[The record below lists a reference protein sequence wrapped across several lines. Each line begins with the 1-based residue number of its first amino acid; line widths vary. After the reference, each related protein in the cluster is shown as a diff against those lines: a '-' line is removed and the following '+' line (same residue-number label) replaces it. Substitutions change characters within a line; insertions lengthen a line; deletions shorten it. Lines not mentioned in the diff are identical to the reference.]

1 MKNTLLLTLLAL
13 VTLGT
18 ANAQSKKLDVETIWK
33 DYTFQENSVAGFR
46 STNDGEHYTQFKR
59 EGKIKSIYK
68 YSFTDE
74 NKEELI
80 VDGSTLFFRGE
91 VLKID
96 NYFFNADES
105 KMLFTTQ
112 TRKKYRRSFDAL
124 YYVYDLKTKELAPLD
139 EIHFPQTL
147 AEYSPDGSKV
157 AYVSENNLF
166 VKDLESGNIK
176 QITKD
181 GEFNKIINGTTDW
194 VNEEEFAL
202 TKGFEWSPDGNY
214 IAYLKFDERNVK
226 EFTLN
231 WYKDLYPTAYTYKYP
246 KAGEDNSKIGLYI
259 AKTKNGKSKQ
269 VDLTE
274 YEYIPR
280 FSWAVHTNQLVAITL
295 NRHQNRLQCL
305 LIDAEDKSL
314 TPKLV
319 YQEEDEAYVEIDD
332 NLEFLPDGLSFIR
345 TSEKDGFNHIYQIF
359 LNGEV
364 KQITK
369 GNWDVIEYK
378 GYNAES
384 KDIYFTSAQE
394 GAMYKALYKT
404 NIESAKTP
412 IKLSANRGYNHA
424 EFSTGMKY
432 YINRWSDANTPTIT
446 TLHKNNGEV
455 IRTLEDNAIFAE
467 ELKLYNFQPKEFFTL
482 EGANGDL
489 LNAWIIKPD
498 NFDSTKQYPVYFNIY
513 CGPGSNMVLDKFDG
527 HNFAYHQLLAQS
539 GYLVVSVDTRGTM
552 YRGAKFKKSTYLQ
565 LGNLESDDLVA
576 AAKNFAQLPYV
587 DENRVGIQGW
597 SFGGTMTTLS
607 MLKGND
613 VFKMGI
619 AVAPVTHWK
628 YYDNIYTE
636 RFMRTPAENQEG
648 YENYSPVNLVKR
660 LEGKFFLIHGAFD
673 DNVHHQN
680 TMELINAFVDADKQ
694 FDLFIYPNKNHGIY
708 GGNTRNHL
716 FKMMYTYTLE
726 HL

>member
-1 MKNTLLLTLLAL
+1 MRKIFLLAL
-13 VTLGT
+13 IALTSVSSAIGQT
-18 ANAQSKKLDVETIWK
+18 KKLDVKTIWK
-33 DYTFQENSVAGFR
+33 DYAFVENSVAGFR
-46 STNDGEHYTQFKR
+46 SMNDGEHFTQFKR

-68 YSFTDE
+68 YAFTDE

-96 NYFFNADES
+96 NYFFNSDES
-105 KMLFTTQ
+105 KMLFTTE

-139 EIHFPQTL
+139 ETHFPQTL

-157 AYVSENNLF
+157 AYVSNNNLF

-181 GEFNKIINGTTDW
+181 GKINEIINGTTDW
-194 VNEEEFAL
+194 VYEEEFAL
-202 TKGFEWSPDGNY
+202 TKGFQWSPDGNY
-214 IAYLKFDERNVK
+214 IAYLKFDESKVK
-226 EFTLN
+226 EFTMK
-231 WYKDLYPTAYTYKYP
+231 WYQKLYPTLYTYKYP
-246 KAGEDNSKIGLYI
+246 MAGEDNSKVSLHI

-269 VDLTE
+269 VELPTFE
-274 YEYIPR
+274 YLPR
-280 FSWAVHTNQLVAITL
+280 FSWAVNTNELMALTL
-295 NRHQNRLQCL
+295 NRRQNKLQCL
-305 LIDAEDKSL
+305 LINAEDKAL
-314 TPKLV
+314 TPHLV
-319 YQEEDEAYVEIDD
+319 YEENDDAYVEIDD

-359 LNGEV
+359 LTGEI

-378 GYNAES
+378 GYNPNTKA
-384 KDIYFTSAQE
+384 IYYTSAQE

-404 NIESAKTP
+404 QLEENAKPT
-412 IKLSANRGYNHA
+412 KLSANKGYNHA
-424 EFSTGMKY
+424 EFSAGMKY
-432 YINRWSDANTPTIT
+432 YINRWSDANTPTVT
-446 TLHKNNGEV
+446 TLHKSTGEI

-467 ELKLYNFQPKEFFTL
+467 ELKQYNFQTKEFFTL
-482 EGANGDL
+482 EGADGGE
-489 LNAWIIKPD
+489 LNAWMIKPS

-527 HNFAYHQLLAQS
+527 LNLAYHQLLAQS
-539 GYLVVSVDTRGTM
+539 GYIVVSVDTRGTM
-552 YRGAKFKKSTYLQ
+552 YRGANFKKSTYLQ

-576 AAKNFAQLPYV
+576 AAKHFSELPYV

-607 MLKGND
+607 MLKGSD
-613 VFKMGI
+613 IFKMGI
-619 AVAPVTHWK
+619 AVAPVTYWK

-636 RFMRTPAENQEG
+636 RFMRTPTENQKG
-648 YENYSPVNLVKR
+648 YENHSPVNMVDQLD
-660 LEGKFFLIHGAFD
+660 GKYFLIHGAYD
-673 DNVHHQN
+673 DNVHYQN
-680 TMELINAFVDADKQ
+680 TMEMINALVAADKQ

-716 FKMMYTYTLE
+716 FKMMYTYTLDN
-726 HL
+726 L